1 MSNFL
6 NSIFFIK
13 REHLNINNVLNVLR
27 EFMFTKI
34 NQAAILLRSRY
45 DVINMQ
51 SNSLTRP
58 FEKSLAI
65 MDCTE
70 NIAYLEIHEPL
81 VKVPVVFT
89 PLQECTNTIVIKEEL
104 ISPKQNDTL
113 FWCLFVIHFGYGEYL
128 EVDRNYGVKELEV
141 KKQIG
146 DFITKNPHSIKS
158 TSTKM
163 TKAAVQEIL
172 SELLTSQKETS
183 INSMMAILVYYKINI
198 IMVNSTK
205 LLMLE
210 FIADK
215 DAELPTYV
223 LYKDTYGKY
232 SVKSEPLTD
241 IEIADMK
248 NKMICLESY
257 LKPLK
262 SISNYKVE
270 ELEELAK
277 KMGIYEKNKK
287 YKKTDLYQEIS
298 EACTWL

>member
-1 MSNFL
+1 MSKFL

-13 REHLNINNVLNVLR
+13 KEHLNIHNVLNVLR
-27 EFMFTKI
+27 EYMFTKM

-45 DVINMQ
+45 AITNLQ
-51 SNSLTRP
+51 PKP
-58 FEKSLAI
+58 FERKSEI
-65 MDCTE
+65 MDCVE
-70 NIAYLEIHEPL
+70 NVAYENVSEPN
-81 VKVPVVFT
+81 VRIPVEF
-89 PLQECTNTIVIKEEL
+89 TNTIKDNAAPSENL
-104 ISPKQNDTL
+104 INPKQSDTL
-113 FWCLFVIHFGYGEYL
+113 FWCLFIIHFGYGEYL

-146 DFITKNPHSIKS
+146 EFITKNPHSMKS

-163 TKAAVQEIL
+163 TKAAVQEIM

-183 INSMMAILVYYKINI
+183 MNAMMAILVYYKINI
-198 IMVNSTK
+198 IMVNSTR

-210 FIADK
+210 FTADK

-223 LYKDTYGKY
+223 LYKDAYGKY

-241 IEIADMK
+241 IEITDMK
-248 NKMICLESY
+248 NKMICLENY

-298 EACTWL
+298 EACQWL

>member
-13 REHLNINNVLNVLR
+13 KEHLNINNVLNVLR

-45 DVINMQ
+45 EIANIQ
-51 SNSLTRP
+51 SNTITKP
-58 FEKSLAI
+58 FEKTLVI
-65 MDCTE
+65 TDCAE
-70 NIAYLEIHEPL
+70 NVAYVEIRDPL
-81 VKVPVVFT
+81 LKVPVEF
-89 PLQECTNTIVIKEEL
+89 TNTITEKHTEQL
-104 ISPKQNDTL
+104 ISPKQSDTL
-113 FWCLFVIHFGYGEYL
+113 FWCLFIIHFGYGEYL
-128 EVDRNYGVKELEV
+128 EVDRNYGVKELDV

-146 DFITKNPHSIKS
+146 DFITKNPHTMK
-158 TSTKM
+158 TTGTKM
-163 TKAAVQEIL
+163 TKAVVQEIL
-172 SELLTSQKETS
+172 SELLTSQKDTS
-183 INSMMAILVYYKINI
+183 MNSMMAILVYYKINLI
-198 IMVNSTK
+198 IVNSTK

-210 FIADK
+210 FTADK
-215 DAELPTYV
+215 DNELPTYV
-223 LYKDTYGKY
+223 LFKDAYGKY
-232 SVKSEPLTD
+232 SVKTEPLTQD
-241 IEIADMK
+241 EITDMK

-298 EACTWL
+298 EACQWL

>member
-13 REHLNINNVLNVLR
+13 KEHLNINNVLNVLR
-27 EFMFTKI
+27 KFMFTKI
-34 NQAAILLRSRY
+34 NQAAIILRSRY
-45 DVINMQ
+45 EVMNIQPNIIAK
-51 SNSLTRP
+51 P
-58 FEKSLAI
+58 LAI
-65 MDCTE
+65 VDSTE
-70 NIAYLEIHEPL
+70 NIAYLSISEPI
-81 VKVPVVFT
+81 VKVPVEFT
-89 PLQECTNTIVIKEEL
+89 NAIKDNLVNTAASEEL

-113 FWCLFVIHFGYGEYL
+113 FWCLFIIHFGYGEYL

-146 DFITKNPHSIKS
+146 EFITKNPHAMKS

-183 INSMMAILVYYKINI
+183 MNSMMAILVYYKINL

-210 FIADK
+210 FVADK
-215 DAELPTYV
+215 DNELPTYV
-223 LYKDTYGKY
+223 LHKDAYGKY
-232 SVKSEPLTD
+232 SVKTEPLTTD
-241 IEIADMK
+241 EIADMK

-262 SISNYKVE
+262 AISNYKVE

-287 YKKTDLYQEIS
+287 YKKNDLYQEIS
-298 EACTWL
+298 EACAWL

>member
-1 MSNFL
+1 MSSLL

-13 REHLNINNVLNVLR
+13 KEHLNINNVLNVLQ
-27 EFMFTKI
+27 EFMFTKV

-45 DVINMQ
+45 ALMCL
-51 SNSLTRP
+51 S
-58 FEKSLAI
+58 
-65 MDCTE
+65 
-70 NIAYLEIHEPL
+70 
-81 VKVPVVFT
+81 
-89 PLQECTNTIVIKEEL
+89 TNTIARPYEKTLGITDVVDDKTFEETVVENKTLVEIVPIENKITLKEEL

-113 FWCLFVIHFGYGEYL
+113 FWCLYIIHFGYGEYL

-141 KKQIG
+141 KKHIG
-146 DFITKNPHSIKS
+146 EVITKNAHEMKS
-158 TSTKM
+158 TNIKI
-163 TKAAVQEIL
+163 TKAGVQEIL

-183 INSMMAILVYYKINI
+183 INTMLAILVCFKFNL

-210 FIADK
+210 FIANK
-215 DAELPTYV
+215 DSELPTYV
-223 LYKDTYGKY
+223 VYKDTYGKY
-232 SVKSEPLTD
+232 SVKTEPLIQEELTK
-241 IEIADMK
+241 IRE
-248 NKMICLESY
+248 KMICLESY

-270 ELEELAK
+270 DLEQLAK

-298 EACTWL
+298 EACVWL

>member
-1 MSNFL
+1 ML

-13 REHLNINNVLNVLR
+13 KEHLNVNNVLNVLR
-27 EFMFTKI
+27 QFMFTKI
-34 NQAAILLRSRY
+34 NQAAIILRSRY
-45 DVINMQ
+45 EITNMQ
-51 SNSLTRP
+51 SNMIARSCDKKLSIT
-58 FEKSLAI
+58 
-65 MDCTE
+65 DCTE
-70 NIAYLEIHEPL
+70 NVAYAEIHEPL

-89 PLQECTNTIVIKEEL
+89 PIKECVNSITPKEQL

-113 FWCLFVIHFGYGEYL
+113 FWCLFIIHFGYGEYL

-141 KKQIG
+141 KKHIG
-146 DFITKNPHSIKS
+146 EFITKNQHTMKT
-158 TSTKM
+158 TSTKL

-183 INSMMAILVYYKINI
+183 MNTMMAILVYYKFNL

-210 FIADK
+210 FVADK
-215 DAELPTYV
+215 DNELPTYV
-223 LYKDTYGKY
+223 IYKDAYGKY
-232 SVKSEPLTD
+232 SVNTVPLTNE
-241 IEIADMK
+241 EIQEMK

-257 LKPLK
+257 LKPIK
-262 SISNYKVE
+262 SISNYKIE
-270 ELEELAK
+270 ELEDLAK
-277 KMGIYEKNKK
+277 KMGIYERNKK

>member
-27 EFMFTKI
+27 QYMFTKI
-34 NQAAILLRSRY
+34 NQAAIMMKSRY
-45 DVINMQ
+45 EFMNVSENING
-51 SNSLTRP
+51 R
-58 FEKSLAI
+58 KKLAI
-65 MDCTE
+65 TDCTE
-70 NIAYLEIHEPL
+70 NIAYFEISEPL
-81 VKVPVVFT
+81 VKVPVAFT
-89 PLQECTNTIVIKEEL
+89 PTKECANTITLKEEL

-113 FWCLFVIHFGYGEYL
+113 FWCLFIIHFGYDEYL

-146 DFITKNPHSIKS
+146 EFITKNPHAMKS

-183 INSMMAILVYYKINI
+183 MNSMMAILVYYKINL

-210 FIADK
+210 FVADK

-232 SVKSEPLTD
+232 SVKTEHLTTD
-241 IEIADMK
+241 EIADMK

-262 SISNYKVE
+262 AISNYKVE

-298 EACTWL
+298 EACAWL